1 MNKITSLCLVGV
13 GLVMGASAGQ
23 AQSSPGDFRDEF
35 LDHFERSS
43 QKIVSLA
50 EAMPER
56 LYTWSPGNDV
66 MSVAQVYM
74 HIARYN
80 FMYLEDNLGVA
91 APKDIDLST
100 IESITTKSRVI
111 PLLRSSVDHVR
122 QATKRMTSDDLTST
136 TRLYGRQVAEWA
148 VLFQLLAHM
157 NEHVGQSVAYART
170 NGIVPPWSS

>member
-1 MNKITSLCLVGV
+1 MTTIKSLCFAGV
-13 GLVMGASAGQ
+13 TLFVGASGVC
-23 AQSSPGDFRDEF
+23 AQSTPTDFRDEF

-43 QKIVSLA
+43 QKIISLA
-50 EAMPER
+50 EAMPEK
-56 LYTWSPGNDV
+56 LYTWSPGKGV

-80 FMYLEDNLGVA
+80 YMYLENNLDIA
-91 APKDIDLST
+91 APKDIDVANL
-100 IESITTKSRVI
+100 ESIRAKSRVL

-122 QATKRMTSDDLTST
+122 QASKRMTQSDLTSS